1 MKIDQPDHIIYICT
15 GSKCDKK
22 GAKECYKKGKKLIK
36 SGKIGSVE
44 IIRTECTDR
53 CKLAPVACYQPEN
66 KWILTYK
73 QDEILDKIFHLT
85 NKK

>member
-1 MKIDQPDHIIYICT
+1 MNQPDHIIYICT

-22 GAKECYKKGKKLIK
+22 GGKECYKKGKKIIK
-36 SGKIGSVE
+36 SSKSKNVE

-66 KWILTYK
+66 KWMLMYK
-73 QDEILDKIFHLT
+73 QDEILAKVLHLV
-85 NKK
+85 KKES